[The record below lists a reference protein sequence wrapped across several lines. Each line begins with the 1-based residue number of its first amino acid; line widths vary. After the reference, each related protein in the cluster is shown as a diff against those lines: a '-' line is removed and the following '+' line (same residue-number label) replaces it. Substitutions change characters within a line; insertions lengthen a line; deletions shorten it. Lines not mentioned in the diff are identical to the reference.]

1 VSAAAGDEGV
11 LQTLGRVL
19 RSPVPPERARRLA
32 FGWSALALFLVL
44 GTTGALLSIYYLPAP
59 EAANESVR
67 FVVREVAFGW
77 LVRGLHRWGATLLL
91 ACAAAQ
97 LVRVFLTG
105 SYRGGRAGSWVL
117 GLVLL
122 LLVVGLAFTGE
133 LLPWDARSARLAAA
147 ALAGTEAIPVA
158 GPALAHWMRGG
169 PEIGVATLARA
180 NAAHVLILPWLAFLV
195 LALSLWLLAR
205 GRGREDA

>member
-147 ALAGTEAIPVA
+147 ALA
-158 GPALAHWMRGG
+158 HWMRGG